1 MISYLV
7 CVLFFSDDTFEKEV
21 FNVSG
26 TDRVET
32 LALSNLLSKESDFEI
47 RADFSCA

>member
-1 MISYLV
+1 MNIDSA
-7 CVLFFSDDTFEKEV
+7 FEKEV

-26 TDRVET
+26 NDREGT
-32 LALSNLLSKESDFEI
+32 FTLSNLLSKESDFEI